1 MMTAHKK
8 NKKNN
13 LQKSDSSISSGLLIA
28 TQNLIRT
35 YLQEAY
41 SAYTYGR
48 TSFFESHNIDPALIP
63 QIQYLQPFEIDQFA
77 LNYAR
82 SVLSSSESD
91 GLRININKAMNGI
104 LARCNENNLADRFL
118 VAGASN
124 AVMAEFFS
132 IRSKECSL
140 RRERLGVS
148 IGRGRKS
155 YPQGDEV
162 LFDIFTRYDKALKET
177 QCPRQSL
184 LAVHED
190 TGHFIDTIFRLL
202 EKDKEYQLQE

>member
-1 MMTAHKK
+1 MTANQKK
-8 NKKNN
+8 QNTS
-13 LQKSDSSISSGLLIA
+13 LQKSDNSISSGLLIA

-41 SAYTYGR
+41 AAYIYGR
-48 TSFFESHNIDPALIP
+48 SSFFESHNIDPALIP

-82 SVLSSSESD
+82 SVLASSASD

-124 AVMAEFFS
+124 AVMKEFFS
-132 IRSKECSL
+132 MRSKECSQ

-148 IGRGRKS
+148 IGPGRKS
-155 YPQGDEV
+155 YPHGEEV
-162 LFDIFTRYDKALKET
+162 LYDIYTRYAKALKAT
-177 QCPRQSL
+177 KCPRQAL
-184 LAVHED
+184 LNVHEE
-190 TGHFIDTIFRLL
+190 TGHFLDTIFRLL
-202 EKDKEYQLQE
+202 EKNKEYQLQE